1 MDIFHYFCPQIIDV
15 YAINDI
21 MTEDVIIEDTLE
33 QLGSEAANRYIAHV
47 YCYGGMCEV
56 RFNDNCFWMEAGD
69 CMIIVSNKLVES
81 VTPSADFRCKVIYIT
96 DSFLEMC
103 SPEGNNYY
111 VTGTMSLFLNPVMKL
126 TLEEQEMCRT
136 DFEDVER
143 RLRHTSHH
151 FYQEVLMSAIRTLF
165 LDFYEFHARIYGYVD
180 VPVQG
185 AQVLSRFFSMLEGG
199 AYRTQRE
206 VAYYAS
212 VLCVVPKYLS
222 ELCMKFSGYSANYW
236 IKRFTVQ
243 EIKRLLK
250 DKTLTIVEIADRL
263 NFSSPSYLNRY
274 VHKNLG
280 VSPMDYRR

>member
-1 MDIFHYFCPQIIDV
+1 M
-15 YAINDI
+15 
-21 MTEDVIIEDTLE
+21 
-33 QLGSEAANRYIAHV
+33 
-47 YCYGGMCEV
+47 
-56 RFNDNCFWMEAGD
+56 
-69 CMIIVSNKLVES
+69 
-81 VTPSADFRCKVIYIT
+81 
-96 DSFLEMC
+96 
-103 SPEGNNYY
+103 
-111 VTGTMSLFLNPVMKL
+111 
-126 TLEEQEMCRT
+126 
-136 DFEDVER
+136 
-143 RLRHTSHH
+143 
-151 FYQEVLMSAIRTLF
+151 
-165 LDFYEFHARIYGYVD
+165 
-180 VPVQG
+180 QG

-250 DKTLTIVEIADRL
+250 DKSLTIVEIADKL